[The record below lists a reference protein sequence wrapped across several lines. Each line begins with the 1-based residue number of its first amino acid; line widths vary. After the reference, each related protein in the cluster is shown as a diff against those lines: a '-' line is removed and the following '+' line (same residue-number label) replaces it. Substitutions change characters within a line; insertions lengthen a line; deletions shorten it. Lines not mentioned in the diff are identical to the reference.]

1 MSFEKE
7 NEIVDRH
14 ESYGMIGFSRIYG
27 GGKRRLF
34 GSSLRDHGSSMI
46 LRIHTAHR
54 KHGLSEDRA
63 FADDTLIEIELSSA
77 QFATLLTT
85 LNVGDGVPC
94 TLKRFNGKK
103 LEDPPDEEI
112 EVDRIRNGFVDRLSR
127 FRRYVGDHRRRA
139 EALHKQGKATKGVI
153 KEFVSILEQIEQ
165 EVDSNMPFVLDQF
178 QEATERVVT
187 TAKAEVEAFVTGV
200 VERTGLEELK
210 RTALRVHDVKELPEG
225 DDNVSS

>member
-1 MSFEKE
+1 MSFDKEKD
-7 NEIVDRH
+7 IVDRH
-14 ESYGMIGFSRIYG
+14 ESYGMIGFARIYG

-54 KHGLSEDRA
+54 KHGLSEDRT
-63 FADDTLIEIELSSA
+63 FADKKLIEVELSSA

-94 TLKRFNGKK
+94 TLKQIDGRKI
-103 LEDPPDEEI
+103 EEPPDDEI
-112 EVDRIRNGFVDRLSR
+112 ELDRIRNGFVGRLER
-127 FRRYVGDHRRRA
+127 FRRYIGDHRRRA

-165 EVDSNMPFVLDQF
+165 EIESNIPFILDQF
-178 QEATERVVT
+178 QDATEKVVS

-200 VERTGLEELK
+200 VERTGLEELR
-210 RTALRVHDVKELPEG
+210 RTALRVHDVKALPKK
-225 DDNVSS
+225 DDSE